1 MKMGTISLLLTK
13 IYKSGV
19 TISALLMLSACGPE
33 GEFAPLTGSTPPPA
47 PERKVV
53 EESAPEVIPEAPT
66 NILTPIFRKAEEE
79 KKEEEIVDN
88 RPARIK
94 INIGVMLPLSGDTG
108 EVGQAILNA
117 ITMAMFDAKDKR
129 LNLIP
134 TDTRGTPEG
143 ARRAAE
149 SLVTQKADIIIGPLF
164 AGSIRAAKPIA
175 KEAGI
180 NMISFSTDQDVAGD
194 NVYLLSFRPEEQV
207 GRIIKYASKQQHE
220 KFAALIPETL
230 YGGRVVDVLE
240 PLIATDFNELV
251 AMELY
256 PNDPSSLDEPVKR
269 IANYDFRR
277 QEFVEER
284 NFLRSLGNND
294 DMGQEFLRELRNL
307 ETIGDVE
314 YDAILLPE
322 GGAMLGSLAPLLS
335 YYEIDLTK
343 VKVLG
348 TGLWQDEML
357 FNEPQLQGGWF
368 AAPEQEKSNEFL
380 ERYNESF
387 GTMPPRLVT
396 LGYDAMALVAN
407 IVRSQR
413 APTFSR
419 KILTDPSGFVG
430 LDGIFRFHR
439 TGLVERG
446 LAVFEVS
453 EEEFIKIEEAPKS
466 FVQKNRPLYVEVPM
480 DFTPKFDPVFGL
492 EADVPSLSIEVDL
505 DKLAQETLERSS
517 NPPDPIP

>member
-1 MKMGTISLLLTK
+1 MGSISLLIKK
-13 IYKSGV
+13 IYKTTLV
-19 TISALLMLSACGPE
+19 VPALLTLAACGPDSDNAP
-33 GEFAPLTGSTPPPA
+33 FAQSAPPA
-47 PERKVV
+47 PEQEIVFDTK
-53 EESAPEVIPEAPT
+53 PETIPDEPT
-66 NILTPIFRKAEEE
+66 NILTPILRRDDKQ
-79 KKEEEIVDN
+79 EEIIDN
-88 RPARIK
+88 RPARLK
-94 INIGVMLPLSGDTG
+94 INVGVMLPLSGDTG
-108 EVGQAILNA
+108 QVGQAMLNA
-117 ITMAMFDAKDKR
+117 ITMAMFDAGDKR

-134 TDTRGTPEG
+134 VDTRGTPEG
-143 ARRAAE
+143 AEAATTE
-149 SLVTQKADIIIGPLF
+149 LIARNADIIIGPLF

-175 KEAGI
+175 KEAGL

-194 NVYLLSFRPEEQV
+194 NVFLLSFRPEEQV

-251 AMELY
+251 AMEVY
-256 PNDPSSLDEPVKR
+256 PNDPSMLDEPVKR
-269 IANYDFRR
+269 IANYDYRR
-277 QEFVEER
+277 QEFLDER
-284 NFLRSLGNND
+284 QFLRSLGNDD
-294 DMGQEFLRELRNL
+294 DMGREFLTELRNL
-307 ETIGDVE
+307 ETLGDVE
-314 YDAILLPE
+314 FDAILLPE
-322 GGAMLGSLAPLLS
+322 GGSMLGSLAPLLS

-348 TGLWQDEML
+348 TGLWQDPML

-368 AAPEQEKSNEFL
+368 AAPEEEKSNAFL
-380 ERYNESF
+380 DRYNDAY
-387 GTMPPRLVT
+387 GVMPPRLVT
-396 LGYDAMALVAN
+396 LGYDAMALVSN

-413 APTFSR
+413 TPTFSK

-453 EEEFIKIEEAPKS
+453 EDEFIKIEDAPKS
-466 FVQKNRPLYVEVPM
+466 FIQENRPLYVEVPM

-492 EADVPSLSIEVDL
+492 EGGAPSLSIEVDL
-505 DKLAQETLERSS
+505 EKLAQETLELSS